1 MQVVLT
7 HFKKKPMFLKR
18 KGVRD
23 KGISKHRPAG
33 HLGSNVD
40 H

>member
-1 MQVVLT
+1 VGFNTFQKEAYV
-7 HFKKKPMFLKR
+7 FEE

-23 KGISKHRPAG
+23 EGISKHRPAG

-40 H
+40 Y